1 MDWFFFMKKSYEIV
15 FVKHF
20 YFILLRQI
28 NTILKYPEASGQ
40 HKNTTKTFSLF
51 MNSTTLYEKELS
63 FQADRRKA
71 AVEFIK
77 IISDLWYDK
86 SIELMLFRNQLID
99 RNVSDIMNLHEYA
112 GEFVQK
118 PINVFDT
125 VEIARAIENLD
136 LPPSRIDIGKLTY
149 EYHLED
155 NKYHDS
161 RAFVIDKLKNAKNS
175 KDIKPKDVVLY
186 GFGRIGRLL
195 AREMMSKIG
204 KGQQLRLRA
213 IVTRDKNDAVSLE
226 KRASLLRYDS
236 IHGDFE
242 GSVQADVANNA
253 LIINGTTVHIITAN
267 APEEIDYTKY
277 GIENALLIDNT
288 GAFTTEEALK
298 RHLVSKGVDKVLLTA
313 PGKGVPNI
321 VYGVNHNEYNPD
333 EVAIFSAAS
342 CTTNAITPILK
353 AVEDTLGVVKG
364 HLETIHAYTNDQN
377 LVDNMH
383 KKYRRG
389 RAAALNMVITETGA
403 GSAVA
408 KALPSLTGKLT
419 SNAIRVPV
427 PNGSLVVLNLEVS
440 KETSLENINAI
451 MRSYAL
457 EGELVEQIKYS
468 LNNELVSSDI
478 VGTSAPSIYDSN
490 ATIVSGDGKNIV
502 LYVWY
507 DNEYGYSH
515 QVIRLAKYIAKV
527 RRFTYY

>member
-1 MDWFFFMKKSYEIV
+1 MNN
-15 FVKHF
+15 
-20 YFILLRQI
+20 
-28 NTILKYPEASGQ
+28 NTI
-40 HKNTTKTFSLF
+40 
-51 MNSTTLYEKELS
+51 YEKELS

-71 AVEFIK
+71 GVEFIK
-77 IISDLWYDK
+77 IVSDLWYDK
-86 SIELMLFRNQLID
+86 SIELVLFRNQLID
-99 RNVSDIMNLHEYA
+99 RNVSDIINLHEYA

-118 PINVFDT
+118 PINIFDS
-125 VEIARAIENLD
+125 VEIARAIESLD

-155 NKYHDS
+155 NKYNDAK
-161 RAFVIDKLKNAKNS
+161 AFVIDKLRNAKNS
-175 KDIKPKDVVLY
+175 QEIKPKDVVLY

-213 IVTRDKNDAVSLE
+213 IVTRDRNDAQSLE

-236 IHGDFE
+236 VHGDFE
-242 GSVQADVANNA
+242 GSVNADAENNA

-267 APEEIDYTKY
+267 APEDIDYTQF
-277 GIENALLIDNT
+277 GIEDALVIDNT

-298 RHLVSKGVDKVLLTA
+298 RHLTSKGVDKVLLTA

-321 VYGVNHNEYNPD
+321 VYGVNHEDYNPD
-333 EVAIFSAAS
+333 EVTIYSAAS

-408 KALPSLTGKLT
+408 KALPSLAGKLT

-427 PNGSLVVLNLEVS
+427 PNGSLVVLNLEVG
-440 KETSLENINAI
+440 KNTSVEEVNNI
-451 MRSYAL
+451 MKKYAL

-527 RRFTYY
+527 RRYTYY

>member
-1 MDWFFFMKKSYEIV
+1 
-15 FVKHF
+15 
-20 YFILLRQI
+20 
-28 NTILKYPEASGQ
+28 
-40 HKNTTKTFSLF
+40 
-51 MNSTTLYEKELS
+51 MNNTTLYEKEIA

-71 AVEFIK
+71 GVEFIK

-86 SIELMLFRNQLID
+86 SIELVLFRNQLID
-99 RNVSDIMNLHEYA
+99 KNVSEIINLHEYA
-112 GEFVQK
+112 GAFVEK
-118 PINVFDT
+118 PINVFDS
-125 VEIARAIENLD
+125 VEIASAIVDLD

-155 NKYHDS
+155 DKYNDAK
-161 RAFVIDKLKNAKNS
+161 AFVIDKLKNAKNFQE
-175 KDIKPKDVVLY
+175 IKPKDVVLY

-213 IVTRDKNDAVSLE
+213 IVTRDKNDAILLE

-236 IHGDFE
+236 VHGDFQ
-242 GSVQADVANNA
+242 GSVIADPENNA
-253 LIINGTTVHIITAN
+253 LLINGTTVHIITAN
-267 APEEIDYTKY
+267 SPEEIDYTAY
-277 GIENALLIDNT
+277 GIEDALVIDNT

-298 RHLVSKGVDKVLLTA
+298 RHLTSKGADKVLLTA

-321 VYGVNHNEYNPD
+321 VYGVNHEEYNPD
-333 EVAIFSAAS
+333 EVNIFSAAS
-342 CTTNAITPILK
+342 CTTNAITPVLK
-353 AVEDTLGVVKG
+353 AIEDTLGVVKG

-408 KALPSLTGKLT
+408 KALPTLAGKLT

-427 PNGSLVVLNLEVS
+427 PNGSLVVLNLEVG
-440 KETSLENINAI
+440 KETSIEEVNNI
-451 MRSYAL
+451 MKKYAL
-457 EGELVEQIKYS
+457 EGDLVEQIKYS

-478 VGTSAPSIYDSN
+478 VGTSAPAIFDSN

-502 LYVWY
+502 MYVWY

-527 RRFTYY
+527 RRYSYY

>member
-1 MDWFFFMKKSYEIV
+1 
-15 FVKHF
+15 
-20 YFILLRQI
+20 
-28 NTILKYPEASGQ
+28 
-40 HKNTTKTFSLF
+40 
-51 MNSTTLYEKELS
+51 MNNNVLYEKELS
-63 FQADRRKA
+63 FQADRRRA
-71 AVEFIK
+71 GVEFIK
-77 IISDLWYDK
+77 IVSDLWYDK
-86 SIELMLFRNQLID
+86 SIELVLFRNQLID
-99 RNVSDIMNLHEYA
+99 RNVSDIINLHEYA
-112 GEFVQK
+112 VEFVNK
-118 PINVFDT
+118 PINIFDS
-125 VEIARAIENLD
+125 VEIARAIQSLD

-155 NKYHDS
+155 DKYNDAT
-161 RAFVIDKLKNAKNS
+161 AFVLDKLKDAKASPN
-175 KDIKPKDVVLY
+175 IEPKDVVLY

-204 KGQQLRLRA
+204 KGNQLRLRA
-213 IVTRDKNDAVSLE
+213 IVTRDKNDAVLLE

-242 GSVQADVANNA
+242 GSVAADPENNA
-253 LIINGTTVHIITAN
+253 LIINGTTVHIISAN
-267 APEEIDYTKY
+267 TPEEIDYTKY
-277 GIENALLIDNT
+277 GINNALIIDNT
-288 GAFTTEEALK
+288 GAFTTEEALQ
-298 RHLVSKGVDKVLLTA
+298 RHLSSKGAEKVLLTA

-333 EVAIFSAAS
+333 EVDIFSAAS
-342 CTTNAITPILK
+342 CTTNAITPVLK

-389 RAAALNMVITETGA
+389 RAAGLNMVITETGA

-408 KALPSLTGKLT
+408 KALPALAGKLT

-427 PNGSLVVLNLEVS
+427 PNGSLVVLNLEVE
-440 KETSLENINAI
+440 KPTTIAEVNDI
-451 MRSYAL
+451 MKHYAL
-457 EGELVEQIKYS
+457 EGQLVEQIKYS
-468 LNNELVSSDI
+468 LSNELVSSDI
-478 VGTSAPSIYDSN
+478 VGTAQPAIFDSN

-515 QVIRLAKYIAKV
+515 QVIRLAKYISKV
-527 RRFTYY
+527 RRYTYY

>member
-1 MDWFFFMKKSYEIV
+1 MS
-15 FVKHF
+15 
-20 YFILLRQI
+20 
-28 NTILKYPEASGQ
+28 
-40 HKNTTKTFSLF
+40 NTTV
-51 MNSTTLYEKELS
+51 YEKEIA
-63 FQADRRKA
+63 FQADRRRA
-71 AVEFIK
+71 GVELIK

-86 SIELMLFRNQLID
+86 SIEMVLFRNQLID
-99 RNVSDIMNLHEYA
+99 RNVSDIINLHEYA
-112 GEFVQK
+112 GEFVGK
-118 PINVFDT
+118 PISVFDS
-125 VEIARAIENLD
+125 VEIARAILSLD
-136 LPPSRIDIGKLTY
+136 LPPSKLDIGKLTY
-149 EYHLED
+149 EFHLEN
-155 NKYHDS
+155 NKYNDAKS
-161 RAFVIDKLKNAKNS
+161 FVIDKLKDAKNTE
-175 KDIKPKDVVLY
+175 DIQPKDVVLY

-195 AREMMSKIG
+195 AREMMSKMG
-204 KGQQLRLRA
+204 KGNQLRLRA
-213 IVTRDKNDAVSLE
+213 IVTRDKNDASSLE

-236 IHGDFE
+236 IHGDFQ
-242 GSVQADVANNA
+242 GSVVADVANNA

-267 APEEIDYTKY
+267 QPEDIDYTIY
-277 GIENALLIDNT
+277 GIEDALVIDNT
-288 GAFTTEEALK
+288 GAFTTQEALA
-298 RHLVSKGVDKVLLTA
+298 RHLTSKGVDKVLLTA

-321 VYGVNHNEYNPD
+321 VHGVNQNEYNPD
-333 EVAIFSAAS
+333 EVNIFSAAS

-353 AVEDTLGVVKG
+353 AVEDTLEVVKG

-408 KALPSLTGKLT
+408 KALPSLAGKLT

-427 PNGSLVVLNLEVS
+427 PNGSLVVLNLEIG
-440 KETSLENINAI
+440 KTTSVEEVNNILKK
-451 MRSYAL
+451 YAL

-478 VGTSAPSIYDSN
+478 VGTSAPSIFDSN
-490 ATIVSGDGKNIV
+490 ATIVSADGKNIV

-527 RRFTYY
+527 RRYTYY

>member
-1 MDWFFFMKKSYEIV
+1 
-15 FVKHF
+15 
-20 YFILLRQI
+20 
-28 NTILKYPEASGQ
+28 
-40 HKNTTKTFSLF
+40 
-51 MNSTTLYEKELS
+51 MNNTTLYEKEIA
-63 FQADRRKA
+63 FQTDRRKA
-71 AVEFIK
+71 GVEFIK
-77 IISDLWYDK
+77 IISDLWFDK
-86 SIELMLFRNQLID
+86 SIELVLFRNQLID
-99 RNVSDIMNLHEYA
+99 KNVSEIINLHEYA
-112 GEFVQK
+112 VAFVGK
-118 PINVFDT
+118 PINVFDS
-125 VEIARAIENLD
+125 VELANAIVDLD

-155 NKYHDS
+155 NIYNDAK
-161 RAFVIDKLKNAKNS
+161 AFVIDKLKNAKNFHE
-175 KDIKPKDVVLY
+175 IKPKDVVLY

-213 IVTRDKNDAVSLE
+213 IVTRDKNDAVLLE

-236 IHGDFE
+236 VHGDFH
-242 GSVQADVANNA
+242 GSVTADPENNA
-253 LIINGTTVHIITAN
+253 LLINGTTVHIITAN
-267 APEEIDYTKY
+267 SPEEIDYTTY
-277 GIENALLIDNT
+277 GIEDALVIDNT

-298 RHLVSKGVDKVLLTA
+298 RHLTSKGVDKVLLTA

-321 VYGVNHNEYNPD
+321 VYGVNHDEYSPD
-333 EVAIFSAAS
+333 EVSIFSAAS

-427 PNGSLVVLNLEVS
+427 PNGSLVVLNLEVG
-440 KETSLENINAI
+440 KKTTIAAVNNI
-451 MRSYAL
+451 MKKYAL

-478 VGTSAPSIYDSN
+478 VGTSAPAIFDSN

-527 RRFTYY
+527 RRYTYY